1 MAAPPVTAT
10 QTAVIVPISAAEP
23 VVSHHRLRLDR
34 AASWGVP
41 AHLTILFP
49 FVAPPDVDDAVIT
62 RLAAVFAATS
72 PFDCTFAEC
81 CWFGEDVL
89 WLAPDRA
96 QEFRDLTSAVAVEFP
111 DHQPYGGEHDD
122 VVPHLTVG
130 ESRRGS
136 LAELRAAEVDVSRR
150 LPFCA
155 HIDHALLIAGT
166 DQPNSWHPVAT
177 LPFGA

>member
-1 MAAPPVTAT
+1 MG
-10 QTAVIVPISAAEP
+10 
-23 VVSHHRLRLDR
+23 LDR

-41 AHLTILFP
+41 AHITILFP
-49 FVAPPDVDDAVIT
+49 FVAPSDVDDAVVA
-62 RLAAVFAATS
+62 RLAAVFAAVS

-81 CWFGEDVL
+81 CWFGEDVV

-96 QEFRDLTSAVAVEFP
+96 QKFRELTSAVVAEFP
-111 DHQPYGGEHDD
+111 AYLPYGGEHDD

-136 LAELRAAEVDVSRR
+136 VDELKAAEVDVISK
-150 LPFCA
+150 LPFTA

-166 DQPNSWHPVAT
+166 DQPNSWHTVAT
-177 LPFGA
+177 LPLGSSAR